1 MTSLKWGEKC
11 CLRCLGHGLKTDPP
25 QEDSDE
31 DDVEGR
37 HQFSAEETL
46 LVFFGLP
53 LSHSLSPSLTLRLSL
68 PLFLSAKMEETLII
82 FDWDDTVMP
91 SSWVLS
97 LVQQQ
102 APSRCSATV
111 PRA

>member
-1 MTSLKWGEKC
+1 MRMTWKAGINSPRRRLY
-11 CLRCLGHGLKTDPP
+11 
-25 QEDSDE
+25 S
-31 DDVEGR
+31 
-37 HQFSAEETL
+37 F
-46 LVFFGLP
+46 FFGLP